1 MPVVVAW
8 IGRMLLS
15 VAGRMVIS
23 GLVAAGIGL
32 ATGAAFSAIGMGDKI
47 RAMLGSAGPLYGWVG
62 FFGLDTAI
70 TIILSALAARAAVN
84 AAKAYFVAAK
94 PKGGA

>member
-1 MPVVVAW
+1 MPVLVAW

-15 VAGRMVIS
+15 VAGRLVIS

-32 ATGAAFSAIGMGDKI
+32 ATGKAFQATGMGDKI
-47 RAMLGSAGPLYGWVG
+47 RSMLGSAGPLYEWVG

-70 TIILSALAARAAVN
+70 TIILSALAARAAVS
-84 AAKAYFVAAK
+84 AAKAYFTAAK
-94 PKGGA
+94 SKGGA